1 MLFSR
6 AFALD
11 RSARWR
17 GVPAASRHL
26 VSTAGSVIQPADHT
40 TTWAGFGP
48 VLRVVRMALAHPVRL
63 AVAVAATV
71 AAAVFQLL
79 LPQYLGDVV
88 DTVNVILSDA
98 ADPEA
103 ARRQLLQLAA
113 LILGASVVRGL
124 MMMVHTQQAEIV
136 GQSVGYRLRMDYYDK
151 VQRLSYGF
159 HDRVHTGELITRGM
173 LDVESVATSF
183 NRGMIKAVWLLVL
196 LGWGTWLLLSTDPL
210 LTLAAMSFAP
220 VVAWRATVARM
231 RLRVA
236 WLRLQQ
242 CLARLTRVMEE
253 NLGGIRVVRAFA
265 AREHEM
271 GKFDTVSEQAKRY
284 TDRTINI
291 RVRDVSLMTLA
302 YYSAMALMLWVG
314 GTRVLAG
321 HLTVGDVTEFLVF
334 MLILQMPIR
343 QLGMVVSALSRAS
356 TSGGRLF
363 EILDLEP
370 DIRDRPDAH
379 DLEIR
384 EGVLRFESVSFSYGG
399 DGSRVLDDISFE
411 VGPGRTLGI
420 VGPPG
425 SGKST
430 IALLT
435 ARYYDVDGG
444 RITIDDQDIRSV
456 TLQSLRSAVG
466 VIQQDNFLFTAS
478 VESNVAYADP
488 WAQREQITHASSSAQ
503 LHDWVLGLPE
513 EYRTLVGE
521 RGVSLSGGQRQRL
534 SIARSIMVRP
544 AVIAFDDSTAA
555 IDAATE
561 QRIRTALRRL
571 TERTA
576 TIIVSHRL
584 SSLMHADEILFL
596 DAGAIVERGTHAEL
610 MELGGRYRA
619 LYQLQANPSESLDR
633 IADSIA
639 EGAARAGE
647 VVRGG

>member
-1 MLFSR
+1 M
-6 AFALD
+6 
-11 RSARWR
+11 
-17 GVPAASRHL
+17 
-26 VSTAGSVIQPADHT
+26 STAGSVIQPADPT
-40 TTWAGFGP
+40 ATWAGVGP
-48 VLRVVRMALAHPVRL
+48 VLRVIRMALAYPVRL
-63 AVAVAATV
+63 SIALFTTV

-88 DTVNVILSDA
+88 DTVNAILSEVTDQ
-98 ADPEA
+98 EA
-103 ARRQLLQLAA
+103 AKRELLRLAA
-113 LILGASVVRGL
+113 LILGASVLRGL
-124 MMMVHTQQAEIV
+124 AMMVHSQQGEVV
-136 GQSVGYRLRMDYYDK
+136 GQSVGYRLRMAYYDK

-173 LDVESVATSF
+173 LDVEAVANSF
-183 NRGMIKAVWLLVL
+183 NRGMLRAVWLLML
-196 LGWGTWLLLSTDPL
+196 LGWGTYLLVSTDPL
-210 LTLAAMSFAP
+210 LTLAALSFAP

-242 CLARLTRVMEE
+242 CLGRLTKVMEE
-253 NLGGIRVVRAFA
+253 YLGGIRVVRAFA

-271 GKFDTVSEQAKRY
+271 AKFDNVSEQAKRY

-302 YYSAMALMLWVG
+302 YYAAMALMLWVG

-321 HLTVGDVTEFLVF
+321 HLTIGEVTKFLVF

-370 DIRDRPDAH
+370 DIKDQPGAR

-384 EGVLRFESVSFSYGG
+384 AGVLRFESVSFSYSGG
-399 DGSRVLDDISFE
+399 ADGSKVLEEISFE

-425 SGKST
+425 AGKST
-430 IALLT
+430 IALLA
-435 ARYYDVDGG
+435 ARYYDVDAG
-444 RITIDDQDIRSV
+444 RITIDGQDIRSV
-456 TLQSLRSAVG
+456 TLQSLRAAVG
-466 VIQQDNFLFTAS
+466 VIQQDNFMFTAS

-488 WAQREQITHASSSAQ
+488 WANREQITHASSSAQ

-534 SIARSIMVRP
+534 SIARSVMVRP
-544 AVIAFDDSTAA
+544 AIIAFDDSMAA

-561 QRIRTALRRL
+561 QRIRSALRKL

-584 SSLMHADEILFL
+584 SSLMHADEILFV
-596 DAGAIVERGTHAEL
+596 DGGSIVERGSHAEL
-610 MELGGRYRA
+610 MELGGRYRG
-619 LYQLQANPSESLDR
+619 LYELQANPSESLDR
-633 IADSIA
+633 IAASIA
-639 EGAARAGE
+639 EGAARAAG
-647 VVRGG
+647 VVRGR

>member
-1 MLFSR
+1 M
-6 AFALD
+6 
-11 RSARWR
+11 
-17 GVPAASRHL
+17 G
-26 VSTAGSVIQPADHT
+26 STGSVIQPADHT

-48 VLRVVRMALAHPVRL
+48 VLRVLRMALAYPVRL
-63 AVAVAATV
+63 TVAVAATV

-98 ADPEA
+98 VDPEA

-113 LILGASVVRGL
+113 LILVASLVRGL

-173 LDVESVATSF
+173 LDVESVANSF
-183 NRGMIKAVWLLVL
+183 NRGMIKAIWLLVL
-196 LGWGTWLLLSTDPL
+196 ITWGTWLLLSTDPV
-210 LTLAAMSFAP
+210 LTLAALSFAP

-242 CLARLTRVMEE
+242 CLGRLTRVMEE

-302 YYSAMALMLWVG
+302 YYAAMALMLWVG

-363 EILDLEP
+363 EILDLQP
-370 DIRDRPDAH
+370 DITDRPDAH

-399 DGSRVLDDISFE
+399 DGNRVLDDISFE

-435 ARYYDVDGG
+435 ARYYDVGAG
-444 RITIDDQDIRSV
+444 RITIDDQDVRAV

-466 VIQQDNFLFTAS
+466 VIQQDNFLFTTS

-488 WAQREQITHASSSAQ
+488 WAQREQIAHASSSAQ

-544 AVIAFDDSTAA
+544 AIIAFDDSTAA

-633 IADSIA
+633 IADSVA
-639 EGAARAGE
+639 DGAARAGE
-647 VVRGG
+647 VVRG

>member
-1 MLFSR
+1 M
-6 AFALD
+6 
-11 RSARWR
+11 
-17 GVPAASRHL
+17 
-26 VSTAGSVIQPADHT
+26 IQPADRT
-40 TTWAGFGP
+40 AAWSGLGP
-48 VLRVVRMALAHPVRL
+48 VLRVLRMALAHPVRL
-63 AVAVAATV
+63 TIAVVSTV

-79 LPQYLGDVV
+79 LPRYLGDVV
-88 DTVNVILSDA
+88 DTVNLILVDA
-98 ADPEA
+98 TEPNA
-103 ARRQLLQLAA
+103 AKWQLLQLAG
-113 LILGASVVRGL
+113 LILGAGMVRGL
-124 MMMVHTQQAEIV
+124 MMMVHSQQGEVV
-136 GQSVGYRLRMDYYDK
+136 GQSIGYRLRMDYYDK

-159 HDRVHTGELITRGM
+159 HDRVHTGDLITRGM
-173 LDVESVATSF
+173 LDVEAVANSF
-183 NRGMIKAVWLLVL
+183 NRGLLRAIWLLVL
-196 LGWGTWLLLSTDPL
+196 IGWGTWLLVSTDPL
-210 LTLAAMSFAP
+210 LTLAALSFAP
-220 VVAWRATVARM
+220 VVAWRATVARL

-242 CLARLTRVMEE
+242 CLGRLTKVMEE

-271 GKFDTVSEQAKRY
+271 AKFDAVSEQAKRY

-314 GTRVLAG
+314 GNRVLGG
-321 HLTVGDVTEFLVF
+321 HVTVGVVTEFLIF

-370 DIRDRPDAH
+370 DIKDRPGAR

-384 EGVLRFESVSFSYGG
+384 EGVLRFESVSFSYHGG
-399 DGSRVLDDISFE
+399 TTMLQDISFQ
-411 VGPGRTLGI
+411 VAPGRTLGI

-425 SGKST
+425 AGKST
-430 IALLT
+430 IALL
-435 ARYYDVDGG
+435 AGRYYDVDAG
-444 RITIDDQDIRSV
+444 RITIDGQDIRSV

-466 VIQQDNFLFTAS
+466 VIHQDNFLFTAS

-488 WAQREQITHASSSAQ
+488 WANREQITHASSSAQ

-513 EYRTLVGE
+513 QYGTLVGE

-555 IDAATE
+555 IDAGTE
-561 QRIRTALRRL
+561 QRIRTALRKL

-584 SSLMHADEILFL
+584 SSLMHADEILFV
-596 DAGAIVERGTHAEL
+596 DAGSIVERGTHAEL
-610 MELGGRYRA
+610 MEMDGRYRA
-619 LYQLQANPSESLDR
+619 LYQLQANPSDSLDR

-639 EGAARAGE
+639 EGAARATE
-647 VVRGG
+647 VVRGR

>member
-1 MLFSR
+1 MS
-6 AFALD
+6 
-11 RSARWR
+11 S
-17 GVPAASRHL
+17 P
-26 VSTAGSVIQPADHT
+26 GSVIQPADRT
-40 TTWAGFGP
+40 AAWSGVGP
-48 VLRVVRMALAHPVRL
+48 VLRVLRMALAYPVRL
-63 AVAVAATV
+63 TIAVVSTV

-79 LPQYLGDVV
+79 LPRYLGDVV
-88 DTVNVILSDA
+88 DTVNLILVEATDPNA
-98 ADPEA
+98 AK
-103 ARRQLLQLAA
+103 RQLLQLAG
-113 LILGASVVRGL
+113 LILGAGMVRGL
-124 MMMVHTQQAEIV
+124 MMMVHSQQGEVV
-136 GQSVGYRLRMDYYDK
+136 GQSIGYRLRMDYYDK

-159 HDRVHTGELITRGM
+159 HDRVHTGDLITRGM
-173 LDVESVATSF
+173 LDVEAVANSF
-183 NRGMIKAVWLLVL
+183 NRGLLRAIWLLVL
-196 LGWGTWLLLSTDPL
+196 IGWGTWLLVSTDPL
-210 LTLAAMSFAP
+210 LTLAALSFVP
-220 VVAWRATVARM
+220 VVAWRATVARL

-242 CLARLTRVMEE
+242 CLGRLTKVMEE

-271 GKFDTVSEQAKRY
+271 AKFDAVSEQAKRH

-314 GTRVLAG
+314 GTRVLGG
-321 HLTVGDVTEFLVF
+321 HVTVGVVTEFLIF

-370 DIRDRPDAH
+370 DIKDRPGAR

-384 EGVLRFESVSFSYGG
+384 AGVLRFESVSFSYHGG
-399 DGSRVLDDISFE
+399 DAMLQDISFE
-411 VGPGRTLGI
+411 VAPGRTLGI

-425 SGKST
+425 AGKST
-430 IALLT
+430 IALL
-435 ARYYDVDGG
+435 AGRYYDVDAG
-444 RITIDDQDIRSV
+444 RITIDGQDIRSV

-466 VIQQDNFLFTAS
+466 VIHQDNFLFTAS

-488 WAQREQITHASSSAQ
+488 WANREQITHASSSAQ

-513 EYRTLVGE
+513 QYRTLVGE

-534 SIARSIMVRP
+534 SIARSVMVRP

-561 QRIRTALRRL
+561 QRIRTALRKL

-584 SSLMHADEILFL
+584 SSLMHADEILFV
-596 DAGAIVERGTHAEL
+596 DAGSVVERGTHAEL

-619 LYQLQANPSESLDR
+619 LYQLQANPSDSLDR

-639 EGAARAGE
+639 EGAARAAE
-647 VVRGG
+647 VVRGR

>member
-1 MLFSR
+1 M
-6 AFALD
+6 
-11 RSARWR
+11 
-17 GVPAASRHL
+17 
-26 VSTAGSVIQPADHT
+26 IQPADRT
-40 TTWAGFGP
+40 AAWSGVGP
-48 VLRVVRMALAHPVRL
+48 VLRVLRMALAYPVRL
-63 AVAVAATV
+63 TIAVVSTV

-79 LPQYLGDVV
+79 LPRYLGDVV
-88 DTVNVILSDA
+88 DTVNLILVEATDPNA
-98 ADPEA
+98 AK
-103 ARRQLLQLAA
+103 RQLLQLAG
-113 LILGASVVRGL
+113 LILGAGMVRGL
-124 MMMVHTQQAEIV
+124 MMMVHSQQGEVV
-136 GQSVGYRLRMDYYDK
+136 GQSIGYRLRMDYYDK

-159 HDRVHTGELITRGM
+159 HDRVHTGDLITRGM
-173 LDVESVATSF
+173 LDVEAVANSF
-183 NRGMIKAVWLLVL
+183 NRGLLRAIWLLVL
-196 LGWGTWLLLSTDPL
+196 IGWGTWLLVSTDPL
-210 LTLAAMSFAP
+210 LTLAALSFVP
-220 VVAWRATVARM
+220 VVAWRATVARL

-242 CLARLTRVMEE
+242 CLGRLTKVMEE

-271 GKFDTVSEQAKRY
+271 AKFDAVSEQAKRH

-314 GTRVLAG
+314 GTRVLGG
-321 HLTVGDVTEFLVF
+321 HVTVGVVTEFLIF

-370 DIRDRPDAH
+370 DIKDRPGAR

-384 EGVLRFESVSFSYGG
+384 AGMLRFESVSFSYHGG
-399 DGSRVLDDISFE
+399 DAMLQDISFE
-411 VGPGRTLGI
+411 VAPGRTLGI

-425 SGKST
+425 AGKST
-430 IALLT
+430 IALL
-435 ARYYDVDGG
+435 AGRYYDVDAG
-444 RITIDDQDIRSV
+444 RITIDGQDIRSV

-466 VIQQDNFLFTAS
+466 VIHQDNFLFTAS

-488 WAQREQITHASSSAQ
+488 WANREQITHASSSAQ

-513 EYRTLVGE
+513 QYRTLVGE

-534 SIARSIMVRP
+534 SIARSVMVRP

-561 QRIRTALRRL
+561 QRIRTALRKL

-584 SSLMHADEILFL
+584 SSLMHADEILFV
-596 DAGAIVERGTHAEL
+596 DAGSIVERGTHAEL

-619 LYQLQANPSESLDR
+619 LYQLQANPSDSLDR

-639 EGAARAGE
+639 EGAARAAG
-647 VVRGG
+647 VVRGR

>member
-1 MLFSR
+1 M
-6 AFALD
+6 
-11 RSARWR
+11 
-17 GVPAASRHL
+17 
-26 VSTAGSVIQPADHT
+26 IQPADRT
-40 TTWAGFGP
+40 AAWSGVGP
-48 VLRVVRMALAHPVRL
+48 VLRVLRMALAYPVRL
-63 AVAVAATV
+63 TIAVVSTV

-79 LPQYLGDVV
+79 LPRYLGDVV
-88 DTVNVILSDA
+88 DTVNLILVEATDPNA
-98 ADPEA
+98 AK
-103 ARRQLLQLAA
+103 RQLLQLAG
-113 LILGASVVRGL
+113 LILGAGMVRGL
-124 MMMVHTQQAEIV
+124 MMMVHSQQGEVV
-136 GQSVGYRLRMDYYDK
+136 GQSIGYRLRMDYYDK

-159 HDRVHTGELITRGM
+159 HDRVHTGDLITRGM
-173 LDVESVATSF
+173 LDVEAVANSF
-183 NRGMIKAVWLLVL
+183 NRGLLRAIWLLVL
-196 LGWGTWLLLSTDPL
+196 IGWGTWLLVSTDPL
-210 LTLAAMSFAP
+210 LTLAALSFVP
-220 VVAWRATVARM
+220 VVAWRATVARL

-242 CLARLTRVMEE
+242 CLGRLTKVMEE

-271 GKFDTVSEQAKRY
+271 AKFDAVSEQAKRH

-314 GTRVLAG
+314 GTRVLGG
-321 HLTVGDVTEFLVF
+321 HVTVGVVTEFLIF

-370 DIRDRPDAH
+370 DIKDRPGAR

-384 EGVLRFESVSFSYGG
+384 AGVLRFESVSFSYHGG
-399 DGSRVLDDISFE
+399 DAMLQDISFE
-411 VGPGRTLGI
+411 VAPGRTLGI

-425 SGKST
+425 AGKST
-430 IALLT
+430 IALL
-435 ARYYDVDGG
+435 AGRYYDVDAG
-444 RITIDDQDIRSV
+444 RITIDGQDIRSV

-466 VIQQDNFLFTAS
+466 VIHQDNFLFTAS

-488 WAQREQITHASSSAQ
+488 WANREQITHASSSAQ

-513 EYRTLVGE
+513 QYRTLVGE

-534 SIARSIMVRP
+534 SIARSVMVRP

-561 QRIRTALRRL
+561 QRIRTALRKL

-584 SSLMHADEILFL
+584 SSLMHADEILFV
-596 DAGAIVERGTHAEL
+596 DAGSVVERGTHAEL

-619 LYQLQANPSESLDR
+619 LYQLQANPSDSLDR

-639 EGAARAGE
+639 EGAARAAG
-647 VVRGG
+647 VVRGR

>member
-1 MLFSR
+1 MSDPGAPPR
-6 AFALD
+6 PED
-11 RSARWR
+11 RT
-17 GVPAASRHL
+17 
-26 VSTAGSVIQPADHT
+26 STWSGL
-40 TTWAGFGP
+40 GP
-48 VLRVVRMALAHPVRL
+48 VLRVVRMALAYPVRL
-63 AVAVAATV
+63 TIAVVSTV

-88 DTVNVILSDA
+88 DTVTLILAEA
-98 ADPEA
+98 ADPQA
-103 ARRQLLQLAA
+103 VKRQLLQLAG
-113 LILGASVVRGL
+113 LILGAGMVRGV
-124 MMMVHTQQAEIV
+124 MMMVHSQQGEVV
-136 GQSVGYRLRMDYYDK
+136 GQSVGYRLRMAYYDK

-159 HDRVHTGELITRGM
+159 HDRVHTGDLITRGM
-173 LDVESVATSF
+173 LDIEAVANSF
-183 NRGMIKAVWLLVL
+183 NRGLLKAVWLLVL
-196 LGWGTWLLLSTDPL
+196 IGWGTYLLVSTDPP
-210 LTLAAMSFAP
+210 LTLAALSFAP
-220 VVAWRATVARM
+220 VVAWRATVARL
-231 RLRVA
+231 RLRAA

-242 CLARLTRVMEE
+242 CLGRLTKVMEE

-271 GKFDTVSEQAKRY
+271 AKFDAVSDQAKRH

-314 GTRVLAG
+314 GNRVLDG
-321 HLTVGDVTEFLVF
+321 HVTVGTVTEFLIF

-343 QLGMVVSALSRAS
+343 QLGMVVSSLSRAS

-370 DIRDRPDAH
+370 DIRDRPDAG

-384 EGVLRFESVSFSYGG
+384 EGVLRFESVSFAYRRGG
-399 DGSRVLDDISFE
+399 APVLKDVSFR

-430 IALLT
+430 ITLL
-435 ARYYDVDGG
+435 AGRYYDVDAG
-444 RITIDDQDIRSV
+444 RITIDGQDIRSV
-456 TLQSLRSAVG
+456 TLESLRAAVG
-466 VIQQDNFLFTAS
+466 VIHQDNFLFTAS

-488 WAQREQITHASSSAQ
+488 WANREQIAHASSSAQ

-513 EYRTLVGE
+513 RYRTLVGE

-534 SIARSIMVRP
+534 SIARSVMVRP

-561 QRIRTALRRL
+561 QRIRTALRKL

-584 SSLMHADEILFL
+584 SSLMHADEILFV

-610 MELGGRYRA
+610 MEQGGRYRA
-619 LYQLQANPSESLDR
+619 LYQLQANPSDSLDR
-633 IADSIA
+633 IAGAVAKGS
-639 EGAARAGE
+639 EAARG
-647 VVRGG
+647 R

>member
-1 MLFSR
+1 M
-6 AFALD
+6 
-11 RSARWR
+11 
-17 GVPAASRHL
+17 
-26 VSTAGSVIQPADHT
+26 IQPADRT
-40 TTWAGFGP
+40 AAWSGVGP
-48 VLRVVRMALAHPVRL
+48 VLRVLRMALAYPVRL
-63 AVAVAATV
+63 TIAVVSTV

-79 LPQYLGDVV
+79 LPRYLGDVV
-88 DTVNVILSDA
+88 DTVNLILVEATDPNA
-98 ADPEA
+98 AK
-103 ARRQLLQLAA
+103 RQLLQLAG
-113 LILGASVVRGL
+113 LILGAGMVRGL
-124 MMMVHTQQAEIV
+124 MMMVHSQQGEVV
-136 GQSVGYRLRMDYYDK
+136 GQSIGYRLRMDYYDK

-159 HDRVHTGELITRGM
+159 HDRVHTGDLITRGM
-173 LDVESVATSF
+173 LDVEAVANSF
-183 NRGMIKAVWLLVL
+183 NRGLLRAIWLLVL
-196 LGWGTWLLLSTDPL
+196 IGWGTWLLVSTDPL
-210 LTLAAMSFAP
+210 LTLAALSFVP
-220 VVAWRATVARM
+220 VVAWRATVARL

-242 CLARLTRVMEE
+242 CLGRLTKVMEE

-271 GKFDTVSEQAKRY
+271 AKFDAVSEQAKRH

-314 GTRVLAG
+314 GTRVLGG
-321 HLTVGDVTEFLVF
+321 HVTVGVVTEFLIF

-370 DIRDRPDAH
+370 DIKDRPGAR

-384 EGVLRFESVSFSYGG
+384 AGVLRFESVSFSYHGG
-399 DGSRVLDDISFE
+399 DAMLQDISFE
-411 VGPGRTLGI
+411 VAPGRTLGI

-425 SGKST
+425 AGKST
-430 IALLT
+430 IALL
-435 ARYYDVDGG
+435 AGRYYDVDAG
-444 RITIDDQDIRSV
+444 RITIDGQDIRSV

-466 VIQQDNFLFTAS
+466 VIHQDNFLFTAS

-488 WAQREQITHASSSAQ
+488 WANREQITHASSSAQ

-513 EYRTLVGE
+513 QYRTLVGE

-534 SIARSIMVRP
+534 SIARSVMVRP

-561 QRIRTALRRL
+561 QRIRTALRKL

-584 SSLMHADEILFL
+584 SSLMHADEILFV
-596 DAGAIVERGTHAEL
+596 DAGSIVERGTHAEL

-619 LYQLQANPSESLDR
+619 LYQLQANPSDSLDR

-639 EGAARAGE
+639 EGAARAAG
-647 VVRGG
+647 VVRGR

>member
-1 MLFSR
+1 MIR
-6 AFALD
+6 
-11 RSARWR
+11 
-17 GVPAASRHL
+17 
-26 VSTAGSVIQPADHT
+26 PADRT

-48 VLRVVRMALAHPVRL
+48 VLRVLRMALAHPVRL
-63 AVAVAATV
+63 TVAVTATV

-79 LPQYLGDVV
+79 LPQYVGDVV
-88 DTVNVILSDA
+88 DTVNVILSEA
-98 ADPEA
+98 ADPA
-103 ARRQLLQLAA
+103 AAKRQLLQLAA

-173 LDVESVATSF
+173 LDVESVANSF
-183 NRGMIKAVWLLVL
+183 NRGMIKAVWLVVL
-196 LGWGTWLLLSTDPL
+196 LGWGTWLLVSTDPL

-242 CLARLTRVMEE
+242 CLARLTKVMEE

-363 EILDLEP
+363 EILDLDP

-399 DGSRVLDDISFE
+399 DGSKVLDDVSFE

-435 ARYYDVDGG
+435 ARYYDVDAG

-555 IDAATE
+555 IDAGTE
-561 QRIRTALRRL
+561 RRIRTALRKL

-584 SSLMHADEILFL
+584 SSLMHADEILFV
-596 DAGAIVERGTHAEL
+596 DAGSIVERGTHAEL

-639 EGAARAGE
+639 DGAARAGE

>member
-1 MLFSR
+1 MS
-6 AFALD
+6 
-11 RSARWR
+11 S
-17 GVPAASRHL
+17 S
-26 VSTAGSVIQPADHT
+26 GSVIRASDPT
-40 TTWAGFGP
+40 TTWAGVGP
-48 VLRVVRMALAHPVRL
+48 VLRVFRMALAYPVRL
-63 AVAVAATV
+63 TIAVVATV

-79 LPQYLGDVV
+79 LPQYVGDVV
-88 DTVNVILSDA
+88 DTVNVILSSATDPGA
-98 ADPEA
+98 AK
-103 ARRQLLQLAA
+103 RQLLQLAG
-113 LILGASVVRGL
+113 LILIASVMRGL

-136 GQSVGYRLRMDYYDK
+136 GQSVGYRLRMEYYDK

-173 LDVESVATSF
+173 LDVEAVANSF
-183 NRGMIKAVWLLVL
+183 NRGMIKAIWLVVL
-196 LGWGTWLLLSTDPL
+196 IGWGTWLLASTDAV
-210 LTLAAMSFAP
+210 LTLAALSFAP

-242 CLARLTRVMEE
+242 CLARLTNVMEE

-302 YYSAMALMLWVG
+302 YYGAMALMLWVG
-314 GTRVLAG
+314 GNRVLAG
-321 HLTVGDVTEFLVF
+321 HVTVGDVTAFLVF

-370 DIRDRPDAH
+370 DIKDRPGAH

-384 EGVLRFESVSFSYGG
+384 EGMLRFESVGFSYGG
-399 DGSRVLDDISFE
+399 DRDRVLDDISFE

-435 ARYYDVDGG
+435 ARYYDVDAG
-444 RITIDDQDIRSV
+444 RITIDDQDIRMV

-561 QRIRTALRRL
+561 QRIRAALRRL

-596 DAGAIVERGTHAEL
+596 DAGSIVERGTHAEL
-610 MELGGRYRA
+610 MKLGGRYRA
-619 LYQLQANPSESLDR
+619 LYQLQANPSESMDR

-639 EGAARAGE
+639 GGAARAAE
-647 VVRGG
+647 VARGR

>member
-1 MLFSR
+1 MS
-6 AFALD
+6 D
-11 RSARWR
+11 
-17 GVPAASRHL
+17 PAALPRPEDRT
-26 VSTAGSVIQPADHT
+26 STWSGL
-40 TTWAGFGP
+40 GP
-48 VLRVVRMALAHPVRL
+48 VLRVVRMALAYPVRL
-63 AVAVAATV
+63 TIAVVSTV

-79 LPQYLGDVV
+79 LPQYLGDAV
-88 DTVNVILSDA
+88 DTVTLILAEA
-98 ADPEA
+98 ADPQA
-103 ARRQLLQLAA
+103 VKRQLLQLAG
-113 LILGASVVRGL
+113 LILGAGMVRGV
-124 MMMVHTQQAEIV
+124 MMMVHSQQGEVV
-136 GQSVGYRLRMDYYDK
+136 GQSVGYRLRMAYYDK

-159 HDRVHTGELITRGM
+159 HDRVHTGDLITRGM
-173 LDVESVATSF
+173 LDIEAVANSF
-183 NRGMIKAVWLLVL
+183 NRGLLKAVWLLVL
-196 LGWGTWLLLSTDPL
+196 IGWGTYLLVSTDPP
-210 LTLAAMSFAP
+210 LTLAALSFAP
-220 VVAWRATVARM
+220 VVAWRATVARL
-231 RLRVA
+231 RLRAA

-242 CLARLTRVMEE
+242 CLGRLTKVMEE

-271 GKFDTVSEQAKRY
+271 AKFDAVSDQAKRH

-314 GTRVLAG
+314 GNRVLDG
-321 HLTVGDVTEFLVF
+321 HVTVGTVTEFLIF

-370 DIRDRPDAH
+370 DIRDRPDAGGM
-379 DLEIR
+379 EIR
-384 EGVLRFESVSFSYGG
+384 EGVLRFESVSFAYRRGG
-399 DGSRVLDDISFE
+399 APVLKDVSFR

-430 IALLT
+430 ITLL
-435 ARYYDVDGG
+435 AGRYYDVDAG
-444 RITIDDQDIRSV
+444 RITIDGQDIRSV
-456 TLQSLRSAVG
+456 TLESLRAAVG
-466 VIQQDNFLFTAS
+466 VIHQDNFLFTAS

-488 WAQREQITHASSSAQ
+488 WANREQIAHASSSAQ

-513 EYRTLVGE
+513 QYRTLVGE

-534 SIARSIMVRP
+534 SIARSVMVRP

-561 QRIRTALRRL
+561 QRIRTALRKL

-610 MELGGRYRA
+610 MEQGGRYQA
-619 LYQLQANPSESLDR
+619 LYQLQANPSDSLDR
-633 IADSIA
+633 IA
-639 EGAARAGE
+639 GAVAKGSEAAHGR
-647 VVRGG
+647 

>member
-1 MLFSR
+1 M
-6 AFALD
+6 
-11 RSARWR
+11 
-17 GVPAASRHL
+17 
-26 VSTAGSVIQPADHT
+26 
-40 TTWAGFGP
+40 
-48 VLRVVRMALAHPVRL
+48 LRVLRMALAHPVRL
-63 AVAVAATV
+63 TVAVTATV

-79 LPQYLGDVV
+79 LPQYVGDVV
-88 DTVNVILSDA
+88 DTVNVILAGATDPSA
-98 ADPEA
+98 AK
-103 ARRQLLQLAA
+103 RQLLQLAA

-242 CLARLTRVMEE
+242 CLARLTKVMEE

-271 GKFDTVSEQAKRY
+271 GKFDTVTEQAKRY

-363 EILDLEP
+363 EILDLDP

-399 DGSRVLDDISFE
+399 GGDTVLDGISFE

-435 ARYYDVDGG
+435 ARYYDIDAG
-444 RITIDDQDIRSV
+444 RITIDGQDIRSV

-488 WAQREQITHASSSAQ
+488 WVQREQITHASSSAQ

-555 IDAATE
+555 IDAGTE
-561 QRIRTALRRL
+561 RRIRTALRKL

-584 SSLMHADEILFL
+584 SSLMHADEILFV
-596 DAGAIVERGTHAEL
+596 DAGSIVERGTHAEL

-619 LYQLQANPSESLDR
+619 LYQLQANPSESHR

-639 EGAARAGE
+639 GSAARAGE
-647 VVRGG
+647 VVRGH

>member
-1 MLFSR
+1 M
-6 AFALD
+6 
-11 RSARWR
+11 
-17 GVPAASRHL
+17 G
-26 VSTAGSVIQPADHT
+26 STGSVIQPADHT

-48 VLRVVRMALAHPVRL
+48 VLRVLRMALAYPVRL
-63 AVAVAATV
+63 TVAVAATV

-98 ADPEA
+98 VDPEA

-113 LILGASVVRGL
+113 LILVASLVRGL

-173 LDVESVATSF
+173 LDVESVANSF
-183 NRGMIKAVWLLVL
+183 NRGMIKAIWLLVL
-196 LGWGTWLLLSTDPL
+196 ITWGTWLLLSTDPV
-210 LTLAAMSFAP
+210 LTLAALSFAP

-242 CLARLTRVMEE
+242 CLGRLTRVMEE

-302 YYSAMALMLWVG
+302 YYAAMALMLWVG

-363 EILDLEP
+363 EILDLQP
-370 DIRDRPDAH
+370 DITDRPDAH

-399 DGSRVLDDISFE
+399 DGTRVLDDISFE

-435 ARYYDVDGG
+435 ARYYDVGAG
-444 RITIDDQDIRSV
+444 RVTIDDQDVRAV

-466 VIQQDNFLFTAS
+466 VIQQDNFLFTTS

-488 WAQREQITHASSSAQ
+488 WAQREQIAHASSSAQ

-544 AVIAFDDSTAA
+544 AIIAFDDSTAA

-633 IADSIA
+633 IADGVA
-639 EGAARAGE
+639 DGAARAGE
-647 VVRGG
+647 VVRG

>member
-1 MLFSR
+1 M
-6 AFALD
+6 
-11 RSARWR
+11 
-17 GVPAASRHL
+17 
-26 VSTAGSVIQPADHT
+26 IQPADHT

-48 VLRVVRMALAHPVRL
+48 VLRVLRMALAYPVRL
-63 AVAVAATV
+63 TVAVAATV

-98 ADPEA
+98 VDPEA

-173 LDVESVATSF
+173 LDVESVANSF
-183 NRGMIKAVWLLVL
+183 NRGMIKAIWLLVL
-196 LGWGTWLLLSTDPL
+196 ITWGTWLLLSTDPV
-210 LTLAAMSFAP
+210 LTLAALSFAP

-242 CLARLTRVMEE
+242 CLGRLTRVMEE

-302 YYSAMALMLWVG
+302 YYAAMALMLWVG

-363 EILDLEP
+363 EILDLQP
-370 DIRDRPDAH
+370 DITDRPDAH

-399 DGSRVLDDISFE
+399 DGNRVLDDISFE

-435 ARYYDVDGG
+435 ARYYDVGAG
-444 RITIDDQDIRSV
+444 RITIDDQDVRAV

-466 VIQQDNFLFTAS
+466 VIQQDNFLFTTS

-488 WAQREQITHASSSAQ
+488 WAQREQIAHASSSAQ

-544 AVIAFDDSTAA
+544 AIIAFDDSMAA

-571 TERTA
+571 TERSA

-633 IADSIA
+633 IADSVA
-639 EGAARAGE
+639 DGAARAGE
-647 VVRGG
+647 VVRG

>member
-1 MLFSR
+1 MSSPGAPPR
-6 AFALD
+6 PDD
-11 RSARWR
+11 RT
-17 GVPAASRHL
+17 
-26 VSTAGSVIQPADHT
+26 STWSGL
-40 TTWAGFGP
+40 GP
-48 VLRVVRMALAHPVRL
+48 VLRVVRMALAYPVRL
-63 AVAVAATV
+63 TIAVVSTV

-88 DTVNVILSDA
+88 DTVTLILAEA
-98 ADPEA
+98 ADPQA
-103 ARRQLLQLAA
+103 VKRQLLQLAG
-113 LILGASVVRGL
+113 LILGAGMVRGV
-124 MMMVHTQQAEIV
+124 MMMVHSQQGEVV
-136 GQSVGYRLRMDYYDK
+136 GQSVGYRLRMAYYDK

-159 HDRVHTGELITRGM
+159 HDRVHTGDLITRGM
-173 LDVESVATSF
+173 LDIEAVANSF
-183 NRGMIKAVWLLVL
+183 NRGLLKAVWLLVL
-196 LGWGTWLLLSTDPL
+196 IGWGTYLLVSTDPP
-210 LTLAAMSFAP
+210 LTLAALSFAP
-220 VVAWRATVARM
+220 VVAWRATVARL
-231 RLRVA
+231 RLRAA

-242 CLARLTRVMEE
+242 CLGRLTKVMEE

-271 GKFDTVSEQAKRY
+271 AKFDAVSDQAKRH

-314 GTRVLAG
+314 GNRVLDG
-321 HLTVGDVTEFLVF
+321 HVTVGTVTEFLIF

-343 QLGMVVSALSRAS
+343 QLGMVVSSLSRAS

-370 DIRDRPDAH
+370 DIRDRPDAG

-384 EGVLRFESVSFSYGG
+384 EGVLRFESVSFAYRRGG
-399 DGSRVLDDISFE
+399 APVLKDVSFR

-430 IALLT
+430 ITLL
-435 ARYYDVDGG
+435 AGRYYDVDAG
-444 RITIDDQDIRSV
+444 RITIDGQDIRSV
-456 TLQSLRSAVG
+456 TLESLRAAVG
-466 VIQQDNFLFTAS
+466 VIHQDNFLFTAS

-488 WAQREQITHASSSAQ
+488 WANREQIAHASSSAQ

-513 EYRTLVGE
+513 RYRTLVGE

-534 SIARSIMVRP
+534 SIARSVMVRP

-561 QRIRTALRRL
+561 QRIRTALRKL

-584 SSLMHADEILFL
+584 SSLMHADEILFV

-610 MELGGRYRA
+610 MEQGGRYRA
-619 LYQLQANPSESLDR
+619 LYQLQANPSDSLDR
-633 IADSIA
+633 IAGAVAKGS
-639 EGAARAGE
+639 EAARG
-647 VVRGG
+647 R

>member
-1 MLFSR
+1 MGS
-6 AFALD
+6 
-11 RSARWR
+11 
-17 GVPAASRHL
+17 
-26 VSTAGSVIQPADHT
+26 AGSVIRPADRT

-48 VLRVVRMALAHPVRL
+48 VLRVLRMALAHPVRL
-63 AVAVAATV
+63 TVAVTATV

-79 LPQYLGDVV
+79 LPQYVGDVV
-88 DTVNVILSDA
+88 DTVNVILSET
-98 ADPEA
+98 ADPA
-103 ARRQLLQLAA
+103 AAKRQLLQLAA

-242 CLARLTRVMEE
+242 CLARLTKVMEE

-271 GKFDTVSEQAKRY
+271 GKFDTVTEQAKRY

-363 EILDLEP
+363 EILDLDP

-399 DGSRVLDDISFE
+399 DGSKVLDDVSFE

-435 ARYYDVDGG
+435 ARYYDVDAG

-555 IDAATE
+555 IDAGTE
-561 QRIRTALRRL
+561 RRIRTALRKL

-584 SSLMHADEILFL
+584 SSLMHADEILFV
-596 DAGAIVERGTHAEL
+596 DAGSIVERGTHAEL

-639 EGAARAGE
+639 GGAARAGE
-647 VVRGG
+647 VVRGD

>member
-1 MLFSR
+1 M
-6 AFALD
+6 
-11 RSARWR
+11 
-17 GVPAASRHL
+17 
-26 VSTAGSVIQPADHT
+26 IQPADRT
-40 TTWAGFGP
+40 AAWSGVGP
-48 VLRVVRMALAHPVRL
+48 VLRVLRMALAYPVRL
-63 AVAVAATV
+63 TIAVVSTV

-79 LPQYLGDVV
+79 LPRYLGDVV
-88 DTVNVILSDA
+88 DTVNLILVEATDPNA
-98 ADPEA
+98 AK
-103 ARRQLLQLAA
+103 RQLLQLAG
-113 LILGASVVRGL
+113 LILGASMVRGL
-124 MMMVHTQQAEIV
+124 MMMVHSQQGEVV
-136 GQSVGYRLRMDYYDK
+136 GQSIGYRLRMDYYDK

-159 HDRVHTGELITRGM
+159 HDRVHTGDLITRGM
-173 LDVESVATSF
+173 LDVEAVANSF
-183 NRGMIKAVWLLVL
+183 NRGLLRAIWLLVL
-196 LGWGTWLLLSTDPL
+196 IGWGTWLLVSTDPL
-210 LTLAAMSFAP
+210 LTLAALSFAP
-220 VVAWRATVARM
+220 VVAWRATVARL

-242 CLARLTRVMEE
+242 CLGRLTKVMEE

-271 GKFDTVSEQAKRY
+271 AKFDAVSEQAKRH

-314 GTRVLAG
+314 GTRVLGG
-321 HLTVGDVTEFLVF
+321 HVTVGVVTEFLIF

-370 DIRDRPDAH
+370 DIKDRPGAR

-384 EGVLRFESVSFSYGG
+384 AGVLRFESVSFSYHGG
-399 DGSRVLDDISFE
+399 DAMLQDISFE
-411 VGPGRTLGI
+411 VAPGRTLGI

-425 SGKST
+425 AGKST
-430 IALLT
+430 IALL
-435 ARYYDVDGG
+435 AGRYYDVDAG
-444 RITIDDQDIRSV
+444 RITIDGQDIRSV

-466 VIQQDNFLFTAS
+466 VIHQDNFLFTAS

-488 WAQREQITHASSSAQ
+488 WANREQITHASSSAQ

-513 EYRTLVGE
+513 QYRTLVGE

-534 SIARSIMVRP
+534 SIARSVMVRP

-561 QRIRTALRRL
+561 QRIRTALRKL

-584 SSLMHADEILFL
+584 SSLMHADEILFV
-596 DAGAIVERGTHAEL
+596 DAGSIVERGTHAEL

-619 LYQLQANPSESLDR
+619 LYQLQANPSDSLDR

-639 EGAARAGE
+639 EGAARAAE
-647 VVRGG
+647 VVRGR

>member
-1 MLFSR
+1 M
-6 AFALD
+6 
-11 RSARWR
+11 
-17 GVPAASRHL
+17 
-26 VSTAGSVIQPADHT
+26 STAGSVIRPADRT

-48 VLRVVRMALAHPVRL
+48 VLRVLRMALAHPVRL
-63 AVAVAATV
+63 TVAVTATV

-79 LPQYLGDVV
+79 LPQYVGDVV
-88 DTVNVILSDA
+88 DTVNVILAGATDPSA
-98 ADPEA
+98 AK
-103 ARRQLLQLAA
+103 RQLLQLAA

-136 GQSVGYRLRMDYYDK
+136 GQSVGYRLRMNYYDK

-242 CLARLTRVMEE
+242 CLARLTKVMEE

-271 GKFDTVSEQAKRY
+271 GKFDTVTEQAKRY

-363 EILDLEP
+363 EILDLDP

-399 DGSRVLDDISFE
+399 GGDTVLDGISFE

-435 ARYYDVDGG
+435 ARYYDVDAG
-444 RITIDDQDIRSV
+444 RITIDGQDIRSV

-478 VESNVAYADP
+478 VESNVAYGDP

-555 IDAATE
+555 IDAGTE
-561 QRIRTALRRL
+561 RRIRTALRKL

-584 SSLMHADEILFL
+584 SSLMHADEILFV
-596 DAGAIVERGTHAEL
+596 DAGSIVERGTHAEL

-639 EGAARAGE
+639 GGAARAGE
-647 VVRGG
+647 VVRGH

>member
-1 MLFSR
+1 MSDPGAPPR
-6 AFALD
+6 PED
-11 RSARWR
+11 RT
-17 GVPAASRHL
+17 
-26 VSTAGSVIQPADHT
+26 STWS
-40 TTWAGFGP
+40 GFGP
-48 VLRVVRMALAHPVRL
+48 VLRVVRMALAYPVRL
-63 AVAVAATV
+63 TIAVVSTV

-88 DTVNVILSDA
+88 DTVTLILSEA
-98 ADPEA
+98 ADPQA
-103 ARRQLLQLAA
+103 VKRQLLQLAA
-113 LILGASVVRGL
+113 LILGASMVRGV
-124 MMMVHTQQAEIV
+124 MMMVHSQQGEVV
-136 GQSVGYRLRMDYYDK
+136 GQSVGYRLRMAYYDK

-159 HDRVHTGELITRGM
+159 HDRVHTGDLITRGM
-173 LDVESVATSF
+173 LDIEAVANSF
-183 NRGMIKAVWLLVL
+183 NRGLLKAVWLLVL
-196 LGWGTWLLLSTDPL
+196 IGWGTYLLVSTDPP
-210 LTLAAMSFAP
+210 LTLAALSFAP
-220 VVAWRATVARM
+220 VVAWRATVARL
-231 RLRVA
+231 RLRAA

-242 CLARLTRVMEE
+242 CLGRLTKVMEE

-271 GKFDTVSEQAKRY
+271 AKFDAVSDQAKRH

-314 GTRVLAG
+314 GNRVLDG
-321 HLTVGDVTEFLVF
+321 HVTVGTVTEFLIF

-343 QLGMVVSALSRAS
+343 QLGMVVSSLSRAS

-370 DIRDRPDAH
+370 DIRDRPDAG

-384 EGVLRFESVSFSYGG
+384 EGVLRFESVSFSYRRGG
-399 DGSRVLDDISFE
+399 APVLKDVSFR

-430 IALLT
+430 ITLL
-435 ARYYDVDGG
+435 AGRYYDVDAG
-444 RITIDDQDIRSV
+444 RITIDGQDIRSV
-456 TLQSLRSAVG
+456 TLESLRAAVG
-466 VIQQDNFLFTAS
+466 VIHQDNFLFTAS

-488 WAQREQITHASSSAQ
+488 WANREQIAHASSSAQ

-513 EYRTLVGE
+513 QYRTLVGE

-534 SIARSIMVRP
+534 SIARSVMVRP

-561 QRIRTALRRL
+561 QRIRTALRKL

-584 SSLMHADEILFL
+584 SSLMHADEILFV

-610 MELGGRYRA
+610 MEQGGRYRA
-619 LYQLQANPSESLDR
+619 LYQLQANPSDSLDR
-633 IADSIA
+633 IAGAVAKGA
-639 EGAARAGE
+639 EAARG
-647 VVRGG
+647 R

>member
-1 MLFSR
+1 MSDPGAPPR
-6 AFALD
+6 PED
-11 RSARWR
+11 RT
-17 GVPAASRHL
+17 
-26 VSTAGSVIQPADHT
+26 STWSGL
-40 TTWAGFGP
+40 GP
-48 VLRVVRMALAHPVRL
+48 VLRVVRMALAYPVRL
-63 AVAVAATV
+63 TIAVVSTV

-88 DTVNVILSDA
+88 DTVTLILAEA
-98 ADPEA
+98 ADPQA
-103 ARRQLLQLAA
+103 VKRQLLQLAG
-113 LILGASVVRGL
+113 LILGAGMVRGV
-124 MMMVHTQQAEIV
+124 MMMVHSQQGEVV
-136 GQSVGYRLRMDYYDK
+136 GQSVGYRLRMAYYDK

-159 HDRVHTGELITRGM
+159 HDRVHTGDLITRGM
-173 LDVESVATSF
+173 LDIEAVANSF
-183 NRGMIKAVWLLVL
+183 NRGLLKAVWLLVL
-196 LGWGTWLLLSTDPL
+196 IGWGTYLLVSTDPP
-210 LTLAAMSFAP
+210 LTLAALSFAP
-220 VVAWRATVARM
+220 VVAWRATVARL
-231 RLRVA
+231 RLRAA

-242 CLARLTRVMEE
+242 CLGRLTKVMEE

-271 GKFDTVSEQAKRY
+271 AKFDAVSDQAKRH

-314 GTRVLAG
+314 GNRVLDG
-321 HLTVGDVTEFLVF
+321 HVTVGTVTEFLIF

-370 DIRDRPDAH
+370 DIRDRPDAG

-384 EGVLRFESVSFSYGG
+384 EGVLRFESVSFAYRRGG
-399 DGSRVLDDISFE
+399 APVLKDVSFR

-430 IALLT
+430 ITLL
-435 ARYYDVDGG
+435 AGRYYDVDAG
-444 RITIDDQDIRSV
+444 RITIDGQDIRSV
-456 TLQSLRSAVG
+456 TLESLRAAVG
-466 VIQQDNFLFTAS
+466 VIHQDNFLFTAS

-488 WAQREQITHASSSAQ
+488 WANREQIAHASSSAQ

-513 EYRTLVGE
+513 QYRTLVGE

-534 SIARSIMVRP
+534 SIARSVMVRP

-561 QRIRTALRRL
+561 QRIRTALRKL

-584 SSLMHADEILFL
+584 SSLMHADEILFV

-610 MELGGRYRA
+610 MEQGGRYRA
-619 LYQLQANPSESLDR
+619 LYQLQANPSDSLDR
-633 IADSIA
+633 IAGAVAKGS
-639 EGAARAGE
+639 EAARG
-647 VVRGG
+647 R

>member
-1 MLFSR
+1 MS
-6 AFALD
+6 
-11 RSARWR
+11 S
-17 GVPAASRHL
+17 P
-26 VSTAGSVIQPADHT
+26 GSVIQPADRT
-40 TTWAGFGP
+40 AAWSGVGP
-48 VLRVVRMALAHPVRL
+48 VLRVLRMALACPVRL
-63 AVAVAATV
+63 TIAVASTV

-79 LPQYLGDVV
+79 LPRYLGDVV
-88 DTVNVILSDA
+88 DTVNLILVDATDPDA
-98 ADPEA
+98 A
-103 ARRQLLQLAA
+103 RWQLLQLAG
-113 LILGASVVRGL
+113 LILGAGMVRGL
-124 MMMVHTQQAEIV
+124 MMMVHSQQGEVV

-159 HDRVHTGELITRGM
+159 HDRVHTGDLITRGM
-173 LDVESVATSF
+173 LDVEAVANSF
-183 NRGMIKAVWLLVL
+183 NRGLLRAIWLLVL
-196 LGWGTWLLLSTDPL
+196 IGWGTWLLVSTDPL
-210 LTLAAMSFAP
+210 LTLAALSFAP
-220 VVAWRATVARM
+220 VVAWRATAARL

-242 CLARLTRVMEE
+242 CLGRLTKVMEE

-271 GKFDTVSEQAKRY
+271 AKFDAVSEQAKRH
-284 TDRTINI
+284 TDRTIDI
-291 RVRDVSLMTLA
+291 RVRNVSLMTLA

-314 GTRVLAG
+314 GTRVLGG
-321 HLTVGDVTEFLVF
+321 HVTVGVVTEFLIF

-370 DIRDRPDAH
+370 DIKDLPGAR

-384 EGVLRFESVSFSYGG
+384 EGVLRFESVSFSYHGG
-399 DGSRVLDDISFE
+399 DAMLQDISFE
-411 VGPGRTLGI
+411 VAPGRTLGI

-425 SGKST
+425 AGKST
-430 IALLT
+430 IALL
-435 ARYYDVDGG
+435 AGRYYDVDAG
-444 RITIDDQDIRSV
+444 RITIDGQDIRSV

-466 VIQQDNFLFTAS
+466 VIHQDNFLFTAS

-488 WAQREQITHASSSAQ
+488 WANREQITHASSSAQ

-513 EYRTLVGE
+513 QYRTLVGE

-544 AVIAFDDSTAA
+544 AVIAFDDSMAA
-555 IDAATE
+555 IDAGTE
-561 QRIRTALRRL
+561 QRIRTALRKL

-584 SSLMHADEILFL
+584 SSLMHADEILFV
-596 DAGAIVERGTHAEL
+596 DAGSIVERGTHAEL
-610 MELGGRYRA
+610 MEMDGRYRA
-619 LYQLQANPSESLDR
+619 LYQLQANPSDSLDR
-633 IADSIA
+633 IAAGIA
-639 EGAARAGE
+639 EDAARAAE
-647 VVRGG
+647 VVRDR

>member
-1 MLFSR
+1 M
-6 AFALD
+6 
-11 RSARWR
+11 
-17 GVPAASRHL
+17 
-26 VSTAGSVIQPADHT
+26 IQPADRT
-40 TTWAGFGP
+40 AAWSGVGP
-48 VLRVVRMALAHPVRL
+48 VLRVLRMALASPVRL
-63 AVAVAATV
+63 TVAVASTV

-79 LPQYLGDVV
+79 LPRYLGDVV
-88 DTVNVILSDA
+88 DTVNLILVDA
-98 ADPEA
+98 TDPNA
-103 ARRQLLQLAA
+103 ARWQLLQLAG
-113 LILGASVVRGL
+113 LILGAGMVRGL
-124 MMMVHTQQAEIV
+124 MMMVHSQQGEVV
-136 GQSVGYRLRMDYYDK
+136 GQSIGYRLRMDYYDK

-159 HDRVHTGELITRGM
+159 HDRVHTGDLITRGM
-173 LDVESVATSF
+173 LDVEAVANSF
-183 NRGMIKAVWLLVL
+183 NRGLLRAIWLLVL
-196 LGWGTWLLLSTDPL
+196 IGWGTWLLVSTDPL
-210 LTLAAMSFAP
+210 LTLAALSFAP
-220 VVAWRATVARM
+220 VVAWRATAARL

-242 CLARLTRVMEE
+242 CLGRLTKVMEE

-271 GKFDTVSEQAKRY
+271 AKFDDVSEQAKRH

-291 RVRDVSLMTLA
+291 RVRNVSLMTLA

-314 GTRVLAG
+314 GTRVLGG
-321 HLTVGDVTEFLVF
+321 HVTVGVVTEFLIF

-370 DIRDRPDAH
+370 DIKDRPGAR

-384 EGVLRFESVSFSYGG
+384 EGVLRFESVSFSYHGG
-399 DGSRVLDDISFE
+399 DAMLQDISFE
-411 VGPGRTLGI
+411 VAPGRTLGI

-425 SGKST
+425 AGKST
-430 IALLT
+430 IALL
-435 ARYYDVDGG
+435 AGRYYDVDAG
-444 RITIDDQDIRSV
+444 RITIDGQDIRSV

-466 VIQQDNFLFTAS
+466 VIHQDNFLFTAS

-488 WAQREQITHASSSAQ
+488 WANREQITHASSSAQ

-513 EYRTLVGE
+513 QYRTLVGE

-544 AVIAFDDSTAA
+544 AVIAFDDSMAA
-555 IDAATE
+555 IDAGTE
-561 QRIRTALRRL
+561 QRIRTALRKL

-584 SSLMHADEILFL
+584 SSLMHADEILFV
-596 DAGAIVERGTHAEL
+596 DAGSIVERGTHAEL
-610 MELGGRYRA
+610 MEMDGRYRA
-619 LYQLQANPSESLDR
+619 LYQLQANPSDSLDR
-633 IADSIA
+633 IAAGIA
-639 EGAARAGE
+639 EGA
-647 VVRGG
+647 RGGGRA

>member
-1 MLFSR
+1 MSDPGSPLR
-6 AFALD
+6 TAD
-11 RSARWR
+11 RTS
-17 GVPAASRHL
+17 
-26 VSTAGSVIQPADHT
+26 
-40 TTWAGFGP
+40 TWAGVGP
-48 VLRVVRMALAHPVRL
+48 ILRVLRMALAYPVRL
-63 AVAVAATV
+63 TVAVVSTV

-88 DTVNVILSDA
+88 DTVNLILADA
-98 ADPEA
+98 ADPQA
-103 ARRQLLQLAA
+103 VKRQLLQLAG
-113 LILGASVVRGL
+113 LILGAGMVRGV
-124 MMMVHTQQAEIV
+124 MMMVHSQQGEVV
-136 GQSVGYRLRMDYYDK
+136 GQSVGYRLRMAYYDK

-159 HDRVHTGELITRGM
+159 HDRVHTGDLITRGM
-173 LDVESVATSF
+173 LDIEAVANSF
-183 NRGMIKAVWLLVL
+183 NRGLLKAVWLLVL
-196 LGWGTWLLLSTDPL
+196 IGWGTYLLMSTDPP
-210 LTLAAMSFAP
+210 LTLAALSFVP
-220 VVAWRATVARM
+220 VVAWRATVARL

-242 CLARLTRVMEE
+242 CLGRLTKVMEE

-265 AREHEM
+265 AHEHEM
-271 GKFDTVSEQAKRY
+271 GKFDTVSDQAKRH

-302 YYSAMALMLWVG
+302 YYSSMALMLWVG
-314 GTRVLAG
+314 GNRVLAG
-321 HLTVGDVTEFLVF
+321 HVTVGVVTEFLIF

-363 EILDLEP
+363 EILDMEP
-370 DIRDRPDAH
+370 DIRDRPDAG

-384 EGVLRFESVSFSYGG
+384 EGVLRFESVGFSYQRGG
-399 DGSRVLDDISFE
+399 APVLNDVSFE

-430 IALLT
+430 IALL
-435 ARYYDVDGG
+435 AGRYYDVDAG
-444 RITIDDQDIRSV
+444 RITIDGQDIRSV
-456 TLQSLRSAVG
+456 TLESLRAAVG
-466 VIQQDNFLFTAS
+466 VIHQDNFLFTAS

-488 WAQREQITHASSSAQ
+488 WANREQIAHASSSAQ

-513 EYRTLVGE
+513 QYRTLVGE

-534 SIARSIMVRP
+534 SIARSVMVRP

-555 IDAATE
+555 IDAGTE
-561 QRIRTALRRL
+561 QRIRTALRQL

-584 SSLMHADEILFL
+584 SSLMHADEILFV

-619 LYQLQANPSESLDR
+619 LYQLQANPSDSLDR
-633 IADSIA
+633 IASAALSAA
-639 EGAARAGE
+639 EAARD
-647 VVRGG
+647 R

>member
-1 MLFSR
+1 M
-6 AFALD
+6 
-11 RSARWR
+11 
-17 GVPAASRHL
+17 
-26 VSTAGSVIQPADHT
+26 IQPADRT
-40 TTWAGFGP
+40 AAWSGVGP
-48 VLRVVRMALAHPVRL
+48 VLRVLRMALAYPVRL
-63 AVAVAATV
+63 TIAVVSTV

-79 LPQYLGDVV
+79 LPRYLGDVV
-88 DTVNVILSDA
+88 DTVNLILVEATDPNA
-98 ADPEA
+98 AK
-103 ARRQLLQLAA
+103 RQLLQLAG
-113 LILGASVVRGL
+113 LILGASMVRGL
-124 MMMVHTQQAEIV
+124 MMMVHSQQGEVV
-136 GQSVGYRLRMDYYDK
+136 GQSIGYRLRMDYYDK

-159 HDRVHTGELITRGM
+159 HDRVHTGDLITRGM
-173 LDVESVATSF
+173 LDVEAVANSF
-183 NRGMIKAVWLLVL
+183 NRGLLRAIWLLVL
-196 LGWGTWLLLSTDPL
+196 IGWGTWLLVSTDPL
-210 LTLAAMSFAP
+210 LTLAALSFAP
-220 VVAWRATVARM
+220 VVAWRATVARL

-242 CLARLTRVMEE
+242 CLGRLTKVMEE

-271 GKFDTVSEQAKRY
+271 SKFDAVSEQAKRH

-314 GTRVLAG
+314 GTRVLGG
-321 HLTVGDVTEFLVF
+321 HVTVGVVTEFLIF

-370 DIRDRPDAH
+370 DIRDRPGAR

-384 EGVLRFESVSFSYGG
+384 AGVLRFESVSFSYHGG
-399 DGSRVLDDISFE
+399 DAMLQDISFE
-411 VGPGRTLGI
+411 VAPGRTLGI

-425 SGKST
+425 AGKST
-430 IALLT
+430 IALL
-435 ARYYDVDGG
+435 AGRYYDVDAG
-444 RITIDDQDIRSV
+444 RITIDGQDIRSV

-466 VIQQDNFLFTAS
+466 VIHQDNFLFTAS

-488 WAQREQITHASSSAQ
+488 WANREQITHASSSAQ

-513 EYRTLVGE
+513 QYRTLVGE

-534 SIARSIMVRP
+534 SIARSVMVRP

-561 QRIRTALRRL
+561 QRIRTALRKL

-584 SSLMHADEILFL
+584 SSLMHADEILFV
-596 DAGAIVERGTHAEL
+596 DAGSIVERGTHAEL

-619 LYQLQANPSESLDR
+619 LYQLQANPSDSLDR

-639 EGAARAGE
+639 EGAARAAE
-647 VVRGG
+647 VVRGR

>member
-1 MLFSR
+1 MS
-6 AFALD
+6 
-11 RSARWR
+11 S
-17 GVPAASRHL
+17 P
-26 VSTAGSVIQPADHT
+26 GSVIQPADRT
-40 TTWAGFGP
+40 AAWSGVGP
-48 VLRVVRMALAHPVRL
+48 VLRVLRMALACPVRL
-63 AVAVAATV
+63 TIAVASTV

-79 LPQYLGDVV
+79 LPRYLGDVV
-88 DTVNVILSDA
+88 DTVNLILVDATDPDA
-98 ADPEA
+98 A
-103 ARRQLLQLAA
+103 RWQLLQLAG
-113 LILGASVVRGL
+113 LILGAGMVRGL
-124 MMMVHTQQAEIV
+124 MMMVHSQQGEVV

-159 HDRVHTGELITRGM
+159 HDRVHTGDLITRGM
-173 LDVESVATSF
+173 LDVEAVANSF
-183 NRGMIKAVWLLVL
+183 NRGLLRAIWLLVL
-196 LGWGTWLLLSTDPL
+196 IGWGTWLLVSTDPL
-210 LTLAAMSFAP
+210 LTLAALSFAP
-220 VVAWRATVARM
+220 VVAWRATAARL

-242 CLARLTRVMEE
+242 CLGRLTKVMEE

-271 GKFDTVSEQAKRY
+271 AKFDAVSEQAKRH
-284 TDRTINI
+284 TDRTIDI
-291 RVRDVSLMTLA
+291 RVRNVSLMTLA

-314 GTRVLAG
+314 GTRVLGG
-321 HLTVGDVTEFLVF
+321 HVTVGVVTEFLIF

-370 DIRDRPDAH
+370 DIKDLPGAR

-384 EGVLRFESVSFSYGG
+384 EGVLRFESVSFSYHGG
-399 DGSRVLDDISFE
+399 DAMLQDISFE
-411 VGPGRTLGI
+411 VAPGRTLGI

-425 SGKST
+425 AGKST
-430 IALLT
+430 IALL
-435 ARYYDVDGG
+435 AGRYYDVDAG
-444 RITIDDQDIRSV
+444 RITIDGQDIRSV

-466 VIQQDNFLFTAS
+466 VIHQDNFLFTAS

-488 WAQREQITHASSSAQ
+488 WANREQITHASSSAQ

-513 EYRTLVGE
+513 QYRTLVGE

-544 AVIAFDDSTAA
+544 AVIAFDDSMAA
-555 IDAATE
+555 IDAGTE
-561 QRIRTALRRL
+561 QRIRTALRKL

-584 SSLMHADEILFL
+584 SSLMHADEILFV
-596 DAGAIVERGTHAEL
+596 DAGSIVERGTHAEL
-610 MELGGRYRA
+610 MEMDGRYRA
-619 LYQLQANPSESLDR
+619 LYQLQANPSDSLDR
-633 IADSIA
+633 IAAGIA
-639 EGAARAGE
+639 EDASRAAE
-647 VVRGG
+647 VVRDR

>member
-1 MLFSR
+1 M
-6 AFALD
+6 
-11 RSARWR
+11 
-17 GVPAASRHL
+17 
-26 VSTAGSVIQPADHT
+26 IQPADRT
-40 TTWAGFGP
+40 AAWSGVGP
-48 VLRVVRMALAHPVRL
+48 VLRVLRMALAYPVRL
-63 AVAVAATV
+63 TIAVVSTV

-79 LPQYLGDVV
+79 LPKYLGDVV
-88 DTVNVILSDA
+88 DTVNLILVEATDPNA
-98 ADPEA
+98 AK
-103 ARRQLLQLAA
+103 RQLLQLAG
-113 LILGASVVRGL
+113 LILGAGMVRGL
-124 MMMVHTQQAEIV
+124 MMMVHSQQGEVV
-136 GQSVGYRLRMDYYDK
+136 GQSIGYRLRMDYYDK

-159 HDRVHTGELITRGM
+159 HDRVHTGDLITRGM
-173 LDVESVATSF
+173 LDVEAVANSF
-183 NRGMIKAVWLLVL
+183 NRGLLRAIWLLVL
-196 LGWGTWLLLSTDPL
+196 IGWGTWLLVSTDPL
-210 LTLAAMSFAP
+210 LTLAALSFVP
-220 VVAWRATVARM
+220 VVAWRATVARL

-242 CLARLTRVMEE
+242 CLGRLTKVMEE

-271 GKFDTVSEQAKRY
+271 AKFDAVSEQAKRH

-314 GTRVLAG
+314 GTRVLGG
-321 HLTVGDVTEFLVF
+321 HVTVGVVTEFLIF

-370 DIRDRPDAH
+370 DIKDRPGAR

-384 EGVLRFESVSFSYGG
+384 AGVLRFESVSFSYHGG
-399 DGSRVLDDISFE
+399 DAMLQDISFE
-411 VGPGRTLGI
+411 VAPGRTLGI

-425 SGKST
+425 AGKST
-430 IALLT
+430 IALL
-435 ARYYDVDGG
+435 AGRYYDVDAG
-444 RITIDDQDIRSV
+444 RITIDGQDIRSV

-466 VIQQDNFLFTAS
+466 VIHQDNFLFTAS

-488 WAQREQITHASSSAQ
+488 WANREQITHASSSAQ

-513 EYRTLVGE
+513 QYRTLVGE

-534 SIARSIMVRP
+534 SIARSVMVRP

-561 QRIRTALRRL
+561 QRIRTALRKL

-584 SSLMHADEILFL
+584 SSLMHADEILFV
-596 DAGAIVERGTHAEL
+596 DAGSIVERGTHAEL

-619 LYQLQANPSESLDR
+619 LYQLQANPSDSLDR

-639 EGAARAGE
+639 EGAARAAE
-647 VVRGG
+647 VVRGR

>member
-1 MLFSR
+1 M
-6 AFALD
+6 
-11 RSARWR
+11 
-17 GVPAASRHL
+17 
-26 VSTAGSVIQPADHT
+26 IQPADRT
-40 TTWAGFGP
+40 AAWSGVGP
-48 VLRVVRMALAHPVRL
+48 VLRVLRMALAYPVRL
-63 AVAVAATV
+63 TIAVVSTV

-79 LPQYLGDVV
+79 LPRYLGDVV
-88 DTVNVILSDA
+88 DTVNLILVEATDPNA
-98 ADPEA
+98 AK
-103 ARRQLLQLAA
+103 RQLLQLAG
-113 LILGASVVRGL
+113 LILGASMVRGL
-124 MMMVHTQQAEIV
+124 MMMVHSQQGEVV
-136 GQSVGYRLRMDYYDK
+136 GQSIGYRLRMDYYDK

-159 HDRVHTGELITRGM
+159 HDRVHTGDLITRGM
-173 LDVESVATSF
+173 LDVEAVANSF
-183 NRGMIKAVWLLVL
+183 NRGLLRAIWLLVL
-196 LGWGTWLLLSTDPL
+196 IGWGTWLLVSTDPL
-210 LTLAAMSFAP
+210 LTLAALSFAP
-220 VVAWRATVARM
+220 VVAWRATVARL

-242 CLARLTRVMEE
+242 CLGRLTKVMEE

-271 GKFDTVSEQAKRY
+271 SKFDAVSEQAKRH

-314 GTRVLAG
+314 GTRVLGG
-321 HLTVGDVTEFLVF
+321 HVTVGVVTEFLIF

-370 DIRDRPDAH
+370 DIKDRPGAR

-384 EGVLRFESVSFSYGG
+384 AGVLRFESVSFSYHGG
-399 DGSRVLDDISFE
+399 DAMLQDISFE
-411 VGPGRTLGI
+411 VAPGRTLGI

-425 SGKST
+425 AGKST
-430 IALLT
+430 IALL
-435 ARYYDVDGG
+435 AGRYYDVDAG
-444 RITIDDQDIRSV
+444 RITIDGQDIRSV

-466 VIQQDNFLFTAS
+466 VIHQDNFLFTAS

-488 WAQREQITHASSSAQ
+488 WANREQITHASSSAQ

-513 EYRTLVGE
+513 QYRTLVGE

-534 SIARSIMVRP
+534 SIARSVMVRP

-561 QRIRTALRRL
+561 QRIRTALRKL

-584 SSLMHADEILFL
+584 SSLMHADEILFV
-596 DAGAIVERGTHAEL
+596 DAGSIVERGTHAEL

-619 LYQLQANPSESLDR
+619 LYQLQANPSDSLDR

-639 EGAARAGE
+639 EGAARAAE
-647 VVRGG
+647 VVRGR

>member
-1 MLFSR
+1 M
-6 AFALD
+6 
-11 RSARWR
+11 
-17 GVPAASRHL
+17 G
-26 VSTAGSVIQPADHT
+26 STGSVIQPADHT

-48 VLRVVRMALAHPVRL
+48 VLRVLRMALAYPVRL
-63 AVAVAATV
+63 TVAVAATV

-98 ADPEA
+98 VDPEA

-113 LILGASVVRGL
+113 LILVASLVRGL

-173 LDVESVATSF
+173 LDVESVANSF
-183 NRGMIKAVWLLVL
+183 NRGMIKAIWLLVL
-196 LGWGTWLLLSTDPL
+196 ITWGTWLLLSTDPV
-210 LTLAAMSFAP
+210 LTLAALSFAP

-242 CLARLTRVMEE
+242 CLGRLTRVMEE

-302 YYSAMALMLWVG
+302 YYAAMALMLWVG

-363 EILDLEP
+363 EILDLQP
-370 DIRDRPDAH
+370 DITDRPDAH

-399 DGSRVLDDISFE
+399 DGTRVLDDISFE

-435 ARYYDVDGG
+435 ARYYDVGAG
-444 RITIDDQDIRSV
+444 RITIDDQDVRAV

-466 VIQQDNFLFTAS
+466 VIQQDNFLFTTS

-488 WAQREQITHASSSAQ
+488 WAQREQIAHASSSAQ

-544 AVIAFDDSTAA
+544 AIIAFDDSTAA

-633 IADSIA
+633 IADSVA
-639 EGAARAGE
+639 DGAARAGE
-647 VVRGG
+647 VVRG

>member
-1 MLFSR
+1 MS
-6 AFALD
+6 
-11 RSARWR
+11 S
-17 GVPAASRHL
+17 S
-26 VSTAGSVIQPADHT
+26 GSVIRASDPT
-40 TTWAGFGP
+40 TTWAGVGP
-48 VLRVVRMALAHPVRL
+48 VLRVFRMALAYPVRL
-63 AVAVAATV
+63 TIAVVATV

-79 LPQYLGDVV
+79 LPQYVGDVV
-88 DTVNVILSDA
+88 DTVNVILSSA
-98 ADPEA
+98 TDPGA
-103 ARRQLLQLAA
+103 ARRQLLQLAG
-113 LILGASVVRGL
+113 LILIASVMRGL

-173 LDVESVATSF
+173 LDVEAVANSF
-183 NRGMIKAVWLLVL
+183 NRGMIKAIWLLVL
-196 LGWGTWLLLSTDPL
+196 IGWGTWLLASTDAV
-210 LTLAAMSFAP
+210 LTLAALSFAP

-242 CLARLTRVMEE
+242 CLARLTNVMEE
-253 NLGGIRVVRAFA
+253 NLSGIRVVRAFA

-271 GKFDTVSEQAKRY
+271 AKFDTVSEQAKRY

-302 YYSAMALMLWVG
+302 YYGAMALMLWVG
-314 GTRVLAG
+314 GNRVLAG
-321 HLTVGDVTEFLVF
+321 HITVGDVTEFLVF

-370 DIRDRPDAH
+370 DIRDQPGARE
-379 DLEIR
+379 LEIR
-384 EGVLRFESVSFSYGG
+384 EGVLRFESVGFSYGG
-399 DGSRVLDDISFE
+399 DGNTVLDDVSFE

-425 SGKST
+425 AGKST

-435 ARYYDVDGG
+435 ARYYDVGAG
-444 RITIDDQDIRSV
+444 RITIDGQDIRSV

-488 WAQREQITHASSSAQ
+488 WAQREQITHASSSSQ

-561 QRIRTALRRL
+561 QRIRAALRRL

-596 DAGAIVERGTHAEL
+596 DAGSIVERGTHAEL
-610 MELGGRYRA
+610 MKLGGRYRA
-619 LYQLQANPSESLDR
+619 LYQLQANPSESMDR
-633 IADSIA
+633 IADSIVG
-639 EGAARAGE
+639 GAARAAE
-647 VVRGG
+647 VARGR

>member
-1 MLFSR
+1 M
-6 AFALD
+6 
-11 RSARWR
+11 
-17 GVPAASRHL
+17 
-26 VSTAGSVIQPADHT
+26 IQPADRT
-40 TTWAGFGP
+40 AAWSGVGP
-48 VLRVVRMALAHPVRL
+48 VLRVLRMALAYPVRL
-63 AVAVAATV
+63 TIAVVSTV

-79 LPQYLGDVV
+79 LPRYLGDVV
-88 DTVNVILSDA
+88 DTVNLILVEATDPNA
-98 ADPEA
+98 AK
-103 ARRQLLQLAA
+103 RQLLQLAG
-113 LILGASVVRGL
+113 LILGASMVRGL
-124 MMMVHTQQAEIV
+124 MMMVHSQQGEVV
-136 GQSVGYRLRMDYYDK
+136 GQSIGYRLRMDYYDK

-159 HDRVHTGELITRGM
+159 HDRVHTGDLITRGM
-173 LDVESVATSF
+173 LDVEAVANSF
-183 NRGMIKAVWLLVL
+183 NRGLLRAIWLLVL
-196 LGWGTWLLLSTDPL
+196 IGWGTWLLVSTDPL
-210 LTLAAMSFAP
+210 LTLAALSFVP
-220 VVAWRATVARM
+220 VVAWRATVARL

-242 CLARLTRVMEE
+242 CLGRLTKVMEE

-271 GKFDTVSEQAKRY
+271 AKFDAVSEQAKRH

-314 GTRVLAG
+314 GTRVLGG
-321 HLTVGDVTEFLVF
+321 HVTVGVVTEFLIF

-370 DIRDRPDAH
+370 DIKDRPGAR

-384 EGVLRFESVSFSYGG
+384 AGVLRFESVSFSYHGG
-399 DGSRVLDDISFE
+399 DAMLQDISFE
-411 VGPGRTLGI
+411 VAPGRTLGI

-425 SGKST
+425 AGKST
-430 IALLT
+430 IALL
-435 ARYYDVDGG
+435 AGRYYDVDAG
-444 RITIDDQDIRSV
+444 RITIDGQDIRSV

-466 VIQQDNFLFTAS
+466 VIHQDNFLFTAS

-488 WAQREQITHASSSAQ
+488 WANREQITHASSSAQ

-513 EYRTLVGE
+513 QYRTLVGE

-534 SIARSIMVRP
+534 SIARSVMVRP

-561 QRIRTALRRL
+561 QRIRTALRKL

-584 SSLMHADEILFL
+584 SSLMHADEILFV
-596 DAGAIVERGTHAEL
+596 DAGSIVERGTHAEL

-619 LYQLQANPSESLDR
+619 LYQLQANPSDSLDR

-639 EGAARAGE
+639 EGAARAAG
-647 VVRGG
+647 VVRGR

>member
-1 MLFSR
+1 M
-6 AFALD
+6 
-11 RSARWR
+11 
-17 GVPAASRHL
+17 
-26 VSTAGSVIQPADHT
+26 IQPADRT
-40 TTWAGFGP
+40 AAWSGVGP
-48 VLRVVRMALAHPVRL
+48 VLRVLRMALACPVRL
-63 AVAVAATV
+63 TIAVASTV

-79 LPQYLGDVV
+79 LPRYLGDVV
-88 DTVNVILSDA
+88 DTVNLILVDATDPDA
-98 ADPEA
+98 A
-103 ARRQLLQLAA
+103 RWQLLQLAG
-113 LILGASVVRGL
+113 LILGAGMVRGL
-124 MMMVHTQQAEIV
+124 MMMVHSQQGEVV

-159 HDRVHTGELITRGM
+159 HDRVHTGDLITRGM
-173 LDVESVATSF
+173 LDVEAVANSF
-183 NRGMIKAVWLLVL
+183 NRGLLRAIWLLVL
-196 LGWGTWLLLSTDPL
+196 IGWGTWLLVSTDPL
-210 LTLAAMSFAP
+210 LTLAALSFAP
-220 VVAWRATVARM
+220 VVAWRATAARL

-242 CLARLTRVMEE
+242 CLGRLTKVMEE

-271 GKFDTVSEQAKRY
+271 AKFDAVSEQAKRH
-284 TDRTINI
+284 TDRTIDI
-291 RVRDVSLMTLA
+291 RVRNVSLMTLA

-314 GTRVLAG
+314 GTRVLGG
-321 HLTVGDVTEFLVF
+321 HVTVGVVTEFLIF

-370 DIRDRPDAH
+370 DIKDLPGAR

-384 EGVLRFESVSFSYGG
+384 EGVLRFESVSFSYHGG
-399 DGSRVLDDISFE
+399 DAMLQDISFE
-411 VGPGRTLGI
+411 VAPGRTLGI

-425 SGKST
+425 AGKST
-430 IALLT
+430 IALL
-435 ARYYDVDGG
+435 AGRYYDVDAG
-444 RITIDDQDIRSV
+444 RITIDGQDIRSV

-466 VIQQDNFLFTAS
+466 VIHQDNFLFTAS

-488 WAQREQITHASSSAQ
+488 WANREQITHASSSAQ

-513 EYRTLVGE
+513 QYRTLVGE

-544 AVIAFDDSTAA
+544 AVIAFDDSMAA
-555 IDAATE
+555 IDAGTE
-561 QRIRTALRRL
+561 QRIRTALRKL

-584 SSLMHADEILFL
+584 SSLMHADEILFV
-596 DAGAIVERGTHAEL
+596 DAGSIVERGTHAEL
-610 MELGGRYRA
+610 MEMDGRYRA
-619 LYQLQANPSESLDR
+619 LYQLQANPSDSLDR
-633 IADSIA
+633 IAAGIA
-639 EGAARAGE
+639 EDAARAAE
-647 VVRGG
+647 VVRDR

>member
-1 MLFSR
+1 M
-6 AFALD
+6 
-11 RSARWR
+11 
-17 GVPAASRHL
+17 
-26 VSTAGSVIQPADHT
+26 
-40 TTWAGFGP
+40 
-48 VLRVVRMALAHPVRL
+48 
-63 AVAVAATV
+63 
-71 AAAVFQLL
+71 
-79 LPQYLGDVV
+79 
-88 DTVNVILSDA
+88 
-98 ADPEA
+98 
-103 ARRQLLQLAA
+103 
-113 LILGASVVRGL
+113 RGL

-173 LDVESVATSF
+173 LDVEAVANSF
-183 NRGMIKAVWLLVL
+183 NRGMIKAIWLLVL
-196 LGWGTWLLLSTDPL
+196 IGWGTWLLASTDAV
-210 LTLAAMSFAP
+210 LTLAALSFAP

-242 CLARLTRVMEE
+242 CLARLTNVMEE
-253 NLGGIRVVRAFA
+253 NLSGIRVVRAFA

-271 GKFDTVSEQAKRY
+271 AKFDTVSEQAKRY

-291 RVRDVSLMTLA
+291 RVRDVSLMTLPTRRDA
-302 YYSAMALMLWVG
+302 RDAMRTAAN
-314 GTRVLAG
+314 RVLAG
-321 HLTVGDVTEFLVF
+321 HITVGDVTEFLVF

-370 DIRDRPDAH
+370 DIRDQPGARE
-379 DLEIR
+379 LEIR
-384 EGVLRFESVSFSYGG
+384 EGVLRFESVGFSYGG
-399 DGSRVLDDISFE
+399 DRDRVLDDISFE

-430 IALLT
+430 IALLA
-435 ARYYDVDGG
+435 ARYYDVGAG
-444 RITIDDQDIRSV
+444 RITIDDQDVRSV

-534 SIARSIMVRP
+534 SIARSIMADTPVLVLDEATANIDSYTEMLIQKALAKLLESRTGL
-544 AVIAFDDSTAA
+544 VIAH
-555 IDAATE
+555 
-561 QRIRTALRRL
+561 RL
-571 TERTA
+571 A
-576 TIIVSHRL
+576 TIRG
-584 SSLMHADEILFL
+584 ADRILVL
-596 DAGAIVERGTHAEL
+596 QEGRIVERGTHAEL
-610 MELGGRYRA
+610 MA
-619 LYQLQANPSESLDR
+619 LNGLY
-633 IADSIA
+633 
-639 EGAARAGE
+639 ARLYSMNYS
-647 VVRGG
+647 

>member
-1 MLFSR
+1 MS
-6 AFALD
+6 
-11 RSARWR
+11 S
-17 GVPAASRHL
+17 P
-26 VSTAGSVIQPADHT
+26 GSVIQPADRT
-40 TTWAGFGP
+40 AAWSGVGP
-48 VLRVVRMALAHPVRL
+48 VLRVLRMALACPVRL
-63 AVAVAATV
+63 TVAVASTV

-79 LPQYLGDVV
+79 LPRYLGDVV
-88 DTVNVILSDA
+88 DTVNLILVDATDPDA
-98 ADPEA
+98 A
-103 ARRQLLQLAA
+103 RWQLLQLAG
-113 LILGASVVRGL
+113 LILGAGMVRGL
-124 MMMVHTQQAEIV
+124 MMMVHSQQGEVV

-159 HDRVHTGELITRGM
+159 HDRVHTGDLITRGM
-173 LDVESVATSF
+173 LDVEAVANSF
-183 NRGMIKAVWLLVL
+183 NRGLLRAIWLLVL
-196 LGWGTWLLLSTDPL
+196 IGWGTWLLVSTDPL
-210 LTLAAMSFAP
+210 LTLAALSFAP
-220 VVAWRATVARM
+220 VVAWRATAARL

-242 CLARLTRVMEE
+242 CLGRLTKVMEE

-271 GKFDTVSEQAKRY
+271 AKFDAVSEQAKRH
-284 TDRTINI
+284 TDRTIDI
-291 RVRDVSLMTLA
+291 RVRNVSLMTLA

-314 GTRVLAG
+314 GTRVLGG
-321 HLTVGDVTEFLVF
+321 HVTVGVVTEFLIF

-370 DIRDRPDAH
+370 DIKDLPGAR

-384 EGVLRFESVSFSYGG
+384 EGVLRFESVSFSYHGG
-399 DGSRVLDDISFE
+399 DAMLQDISFE
-411 VGPGRTLGI
+411 VAPGRTLGI

-425 SGKST
+425 AGKST
-430 IALLT
+430 IALL
-435 ARYYDVDGG
+435 AGRYYDVDAG
-444 RITIDDQDIRSV
+444 RITIDGQDIRSV

-466 VIQQDNFLFTAS
+466 VIHQDNFLFTAS

-488 WAQREQITHASSSAQ
+488 WANREQITHASSSAQ

-513 EYRTLVGE
+513 QYRTLVGE

-544 AVIAFDDSTAA
+544 AVIAFDDSMAA
-555 IDAATE
+555 IDAGTE
-561 QRIRTALRRL
+561 QRIRTALRKL

-584 SSLMHADEILFL
+584 SSLMHADEILFV
-596 DAGAIVERGTHAEL
+596 DAGSIVERGTHAEL
-610 MELGGRYRA
+610 MEMDGRYRA
-619 LYQLQANPSESLDR
+619 LYQLQANPSDSLDR
-633 IADSIA
+633 IAAGIA
-639 EGAARAGE
+639 EDAARAAE
-647 VVRGG
+647 VVRDR

>member
-1 MLFSR
+1 M
-6 AFALD
+6 
-11 RSARWR
+11 
-17 GVPAASRHL
+17 
-26 VSTAGSVIQPADHT
+26 STAESVIQPADRT

-63 AVAVAATV
+63 TVAVAATV

-113 LILGASVVRGL
+113 LILGASLVRGL

-210 LTLAAMSFAP
+210 LTLAALSFAP

-384 EGVLRFESVSFSYGG
+384 EGVLRFEAVSFSYGS

-435 ARYYDVDGG
+435 ARYYDIDGG
-444 RITIDDQDIRSV
+444 RITIDDQDIRTV

-466 VIQQDNFLFTAS
+466 VIQQDNFLFTDS

-584 SSLMHADEILFL
+584 SSLMHAEEILFL

-633 IADSIA
+633 IA
-639 EGAARAGE
+639 EGAARAGA
-647 VVRGG
+647 VVHGR